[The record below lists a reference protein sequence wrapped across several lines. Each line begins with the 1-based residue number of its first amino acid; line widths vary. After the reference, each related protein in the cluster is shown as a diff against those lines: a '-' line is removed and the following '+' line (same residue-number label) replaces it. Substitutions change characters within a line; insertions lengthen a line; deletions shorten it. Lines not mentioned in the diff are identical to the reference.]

1 VTPMICTKA
10 ELSELLQV
18 ALADIDYLIG
28 ALPRFYRSKSESKP
42 HGQRVFYIPQGRLRK
57 IQDKIRERILSQ
69 ARFSPDLHGGIKGRS
84 ALTNVRSH
92 RNKEAV
98 LALDIKDFFPS
109 IRPNRVLAV
118 FERLGYD
125 GEAARILT
133 RLTTYE
139 YQLPQGAPTST
150 AIANLCIPRIDAR
163 LGGIARVQRFDEGRF
178 VDDMT
183 VSGSKRLAKF
193 ARLAGRI
200 VEEDGFSVKQGPKGK
215 LMFQNE
221 RQTVTGLGLNFRV
234 NVERGRRQEVL
245 QEAVENLKLG
255 SPVNEITRG
264 RLGWVKSANPRIA
277 NRLANAVRQR
287 AKQNSSPTK
296 PRPK

>member
-1 VTPMICTKA
+1 MISSKA
-10 ELSELLQV
+10 ELAEILQV
-18 ALADIDYLIG
+18 GPGEIDYLIS
-28 ALPRFYRSKSESKP
+28 ALPRFYRFKSEPKP
-42 HGQRVFYIPQGRLRK
+42 NGGQRVFYIPQGRLRK

-69 ARFSPDLHGGIKGRS
+69 AGFSQNLHGGIKGKS
-84 ALTNVRSH
+84 ALTNVRNH

-98 LALDIKDFFPS
+98 LALDIKGFFPS
-109 IRPNRVLAV
+109 IRPSRVIGV
-118 FERLGYD
+118 FEGLGFS

-139 YQLPQGAPTST
+139 NQLPQGPPTST

-163 LGGIARVQRFDEGRF
+163 LGGIARSQHFYQTRF

-215 LMFQNE
+215 LMLQNE
-221 RQTVTGLGLNFRV
+221 RQKVTGLGLNFRV
-234 NVERGRRQEVL
+234 NVERERRQDVL
-245 QEAVENLKLG
+245 HEAVQGLKLG
-255 SPVNEITRG
+255 PLNEATRG

-277 NRLANAVRQR
+277 NRLARAGKQR
-287 AKQNSSPTK
+287 ADKNPTPTK
-296 PRPK
+296 PSAQ